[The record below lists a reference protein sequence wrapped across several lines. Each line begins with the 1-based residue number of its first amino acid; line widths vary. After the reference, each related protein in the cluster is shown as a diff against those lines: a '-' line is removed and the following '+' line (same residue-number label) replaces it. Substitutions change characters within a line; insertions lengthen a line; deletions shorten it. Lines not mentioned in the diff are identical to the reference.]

1 MEMTFSVIAQNP
13 DYSAEKIAQK
23 LNISPRT
30 VENHQA
36 KLKDAGIIERIG
48 STKAGYW
55 KILIEP

>member
-1 MEMTFSVIAQNP
+1 MTFNVIVANP
-13 DYSAEKIAQK
+13 GYSAEKIANE

-30 VENHQA
+30 VEKHQA
-36 KLKDAGIIERIG
+36 KLKDAGVIERTG